1 MPKRISN
8 QERIRRID
16 EHNKKTHEK
25 IKRRDENELIKITKT
40 FIKHCKKIN
49 SDYTKKNTNLISK

>member
-8 QERIRRID
+8 QERIRRIA
-16 EHNKKTHEK
+16 EHNKKTEIKISKQHEK
-25 IKRRDENELIKITKT
+25 ELVEITKT

-49 SDYTKKNTNLISK
+49 KQYNKKNTTLIYK